1 MFIKRINYII
11 NEYSELLLKIKT
23 NIKYNEN
30 IYITIII
37 I

>member
-23 NIKYNEN
+23 NTKYNEN